1 MATTRQQLGQSPLAM
16 AAEAKALGGEQEEK
30 LLLCSECNRNYE
42 REASVVKVEAD
53 DEGPR
58 FGLPAWLVLEN
69 KPPVDHRMQHK
80 VLNLRGT
87 ERSIRTFHC
96 SSWV

>member
-1 MATTRQQLGQSPLAM
+1 MATTRQQLAQGPLAM
-16 AAEAKALGGEQEEK
+16 ALGGEQEEK

-53 DEGPR
+53 EEGPR

-80 VLNLRGT
+80 VLNLTGIA
-87 ERSIRTFHC
+87 ERSIRAFD
-96 SSWV
+96 SSS